1 MPVPHASRRT
11 IFGGLLAL
19 PVAAGAAPPAAAQQ
33 PAGDRITFLHVN
45 DIYLHGPHNRRGGL
59 AELQTLIGRVR
70 AATPGPVIFTFGGD
84 LFSPSLASSI
94 THGRHMVELFNV
106 LAPAAAVLGNH
117 EFDFGPEEA
126 EKNIRASR
134 FPWLGANVLGA
145 DGQPFG
151 GAVATAM
158 HEAESGLKIGF
169 VGVLTPATAQMS
181 NAAGITFTPPDAAL
195 RAGAARLRAEGAEI
209 VVALTHLDMADDR
222 RIAREVSGIDLILGG
237 HDHDPMSLLDE
248 GPLVLKAG
256 QDALWLGVVEME
268 IARQPGARAG
278 ITSLGWRF
286 IPNVNTPAEPRLAA
300 AVDAIDTAL
309 NRNLARVIAE
319 LTTPLDSRSSVVRAR
334 EAAIGN
340 LVADALRGHFNA
352 DAALINGGGLRGNR
366 EYRVGYSFSRRDLMT
381 EMPFGNVGMLL
392 ELTGAELLGVLE
404 HGLSAVE
411 FGAGR
416 FPQISG
422 ITLTYNPDA
431 PAGSRLREVQVGGA
445 PLDPARRYR
454 LATVDFLARGGDGYA
469 GLRGARVLID
479 AAAGPLLVNVVAE
492 AIERAGAVAAR
503 VDGRLQALP

>member
-1 MPVPHASRRT
+1 MPVPYASRRT
-11 IFGGLLAL
+11 VFGGLLAL
-19 PVAAGAAPPAAAQQ
+19 PIATGAAPQAAAQAS
-33 PAGDRITFLHVN
+33 AGQRITFLHVN
-45 DIYLHGPHNRRGGL
+45 DIYLHGPVRGRGGL
-59 AELQTLIGRVR
+59 AELQTLIARLR
-70 AATPGPVIFTFGGD
+70 AATPGPVVFTFGGD

-151 GAVATAM
+151 GTVATAM
-158 HEAESGLKIGF
+158 HDAEGGLKIGF

-181 NAAGITFTPPDAAL
+181 NAAGITFTPPGAAL

-222 RIAREVSGIDLILGG
+222 RIAREVPGIDLILGG
-237 HDHDPMSLLDE
+237 HDHEPMSLLDE

-268 IARQPGARAG
+268 ITRQPGARA
-278 ITSLGWRF
+278 TVASLGWRF

-300 AVDAIDTAL
+300 AVGAIDAEL
-309 NRNLARVIAE
+309 DRSLARSIAR
-319 LTTPLDSRSSVVRAR
+319 LTAPLDSRSAVVRTR

-340 LVADALRGHFNA
+340 LVADALRRHFNA

-366 EYRVGYSFSRRDLMT
+366 EYGAGHDFTRRDLLT

-411 FGAGR
+411 LGAGR
-416 FPQISG
+416 FPQVSG
-422 ITLTYNPDA
+422 MTLTYNPDA
-431 PAGSRLREVQVGGA
+431 PAGSRLREVQVGGV

-469 GLRGARVLID
+469 GLRGARVVID

-492 AIERAGAVAAR
+492 AIERAGAVAAQ
-503 VDGRLQALP
+503 VDGRLRAVP

>member
-11 IFGGLLAL
+11 VFGGLLAL
-19 PVAAGAAPPAAAQQ
+19 PVAAGAALPAAAQV
-33 PAGDRITFLHVN
+33 PAGQRITFLHVN
-45 DIYLHGPHNRRGGL
+45 DIYLHGPRNGRGGL
-59 AELQTLIGRVR
+59 AELQTLIARVR
-70 AATPGPVIFTFGGD
+70 AAAPGPVIFTFGGD

-145 DGQPFG
+145 DGRPFG
-151 GAVATAM
+151 GAVATAT
-158 HEAESGLKIGF
+158 HDVEGGPKIGF

-195 RAGAARLRAEGAEI
+195 RTGAAQLRAQGAEL
-209 VVALTHLDMADDR
+209 VVALTHLDIADDR
-222 RIAREVSGIDLILGG
+222 RIAREVPGIDLILGG

-268 IARQPGARAG
+268 LARRPGERA
-278 ITSLGWRF
+278 TVASLGWRF
-286 IPNVNTPAEPRLAA
+286 VPNVNTPAEPRLAA
-300 AVDAIDTAL
+300 AVGAIDAEL
-309 NRNLARVIAE
+309 DRSLARSIAQ
-319 LTTPLDSRSSVVRAR
+319 LTAPLDSRTAVVRAR

-340 LVADALRGHFNA
+340 LVADALRAHFNA

-366 EYRVGYSFSRRDLMT
+366 EYRTGHDFTRRDLLT

-411 FGAGR
+411 LGAGR
-416 FPQISG
+416 FPQVSG
-422 ITLTYNPDA
+422 IALTYDPAA

-445 PLDPARRYR
+445 SLDPARRYR

-492 AIERAGAVAAR
+492 AIERAGAVTAR
-503 VDGRLQALP
+503 VEGRLRP